1 MQCAQ
6 ENTGNQCNVD
16 VEIENINQQDLR
28 EDSPTMSSDESG
40 KNKENII
47 NDQIINSHSM
57 EVEESD
63 QISQQDLTIEDENP
77 TRNISYKVQM
87 QIDSDQTQKE
97 NRTYNAK
104 NKRDLKKKCET
115 CLEMFCCKSID
126 LHFDYVEK
134 LVMYTTDWYT
144 MQMAKGKKI
153 NQSLVS
159 CQGGVVKTCTYREPI
174 II

>member
-77 TRNISYKVQM
+77 TKNISDKVQM

-126 LHFDYVEK
+126 LHFDSRKIYFPHMVK
-134 LVMYTTDWYT
+134 LSSPD
-144 MQMAKGKKI
+144 KGYKCM
-153 NQSLVS
+153 V
-159 CQGGVVKTCTYREPI
+159 C
-174 II
+174 